1 MHFIELLNVTGRD
14 QAGLTAMLTESLAKA
29 DVVILDMGQAVIHD
43 FLTLGLLVR
52 CASDRVAILDD
63 LAASIM
69 ARGLSVS
76 RTRVSDQDYEAWVTR
91 QGQSR
96 TILTVLARSIS
107 ASQLAAISK
116 LVAFE
121 GLNID
126 HINRLSGRIPLLD
139 VGQQTRA
146 CLEFSLRGTP
156 SDMFREKLMACV
168 SELDL
173 DAAVQED
180 GIYRRHRRLIAFDMD
195 STLINTEV
203 IDELAKVAGVGD
215 QVQAITES
223 AMSGHIDFTESLRR
237 RVSLL
242 RGLDAHCMED
252 IARALPL
259 TEGAERLFT
268 TLKKLGYKTAI
279 ISGGFTFFG
288 AYLKSILG
296 VDYVIAN
303 ELEMVDGRLTG
314 RVLGTVVDAQ
324 VKAEKLKEIAIK
336 ENISL
341 AQTIAVGDGA
351 NDLDMLATAGLG
363 IAYHA
368 KAIVRQNSRHAI
380 STLGLDSILYL
391 LGISDRDQGM
401 DSVQS

>member
-76 RTRVSDQDYEAWVTR
+76 RTRVSDQDYEAWVAR

-116 LVAFE
+116 LVASE

-180 GIYRRHRRLIAFDMD
+180 GIYRRQIGR
-195 STLINTEV
+195 
-203 IDELAKVAGVGD
+203 
-215 QVQAITES
+215 
-223 AMSGHIDFTESLRR
+223 
-237 RVSLL
+237 
-242 RGLDAHCMED
+242 AH
-252 IARALPL
+252 
-259 TEGAERLFT
+259 
-268 TLKKLGYKTAI
+268 
-279 ISGGFTFFG
+279 
-288 AYLKSILG
+288 
-296 VDYVIAN
+296 V
-303 ELEMVDGRLTG
+303 
-314 RVLGTVVDAQ
+314 
-324 VKAEKLKEIAIK
+324 
-336 ENISL
+336 
-341 AQTIAVGDGA
+341 
-351 NDLDMLATAGLG
+351 
-363 IAYHA
+363 
-368 KAIVRQNSRHAI
+368 
-380 STLGLDSILYL
+380 
-391 LGISDRDQGM
+391 
-401 DSVQS
+401 

>member
-1 MHFIELLNVTGRD
+1 
-14 QAGLTAMLTESLAKA
+14 
-29 DVVILDMGQAVIHD
+29 
-43 FLTLGLLVR
+43 
-52 CASDRVAILDD
+52 
-63 LAASIM
+63 
-69 ARGLSVS
+69 
-76 RTRVSDQDYEAWVTR
+76 
-91 QGQSR
+91 
-96 TILTVLARSIS
+96 
-107 ASQLAAISK
+107 
-116 LVAFE
+116 
-121 GLNID
+121 
-126 HINRLSGRIPLLD
+126 LD

-215 QVQAITES
+215 QVQAITEL
-223 AMSGHIDFTESLRR
+223 AMSGHIDFTESLRQ

-242 RGLDAHCMED
+242 KGLDARCMED
-252 IARALPL
+252 IAQALPL

-279 ISGGFTFFG
+279 ISGGFTYFG
-288 AYLKSILG
+288 AHLKSILG

-303 ELEMVDGRLTG
+303 ELEMVEGQLTG
-314 RVLGTVVDAQ
+314 QVLGTVVDAQ

-391 LGISDRDQGM
+391 LGISDRDQGI
-401 DSVQS
+401 DSV

>member
-1 MHFIELLNVTGRD
+1 MYFIELLNVTGRD

-52 CASDRVAILDD
+52 CAVDRSKVMDDLVDAILD
-63 LAASIM
+63 
-69 ARGLSVS
+69 RGLSVS
-76 RTRVSDQDYEAWVTR
+76 RTSVSDEEYDAWVQR

-116 LVAFE
+116 LIADE

-126 HINRLSGRIPLLD
+126 HINRLSGRIPLLN
-139 VGQQTRA
+139 VSQQTRA

-168 SELDL
+168 SALDL

-203 IDELAKVAGVGD
+203 IDELAKVQGVGTE
-215 QVQAITES
+215 VQAITEA
-223 AMSGHIDFTESLRR
+223 AMAGQIDFTESLRQ
-237 RVSLL
+237 RVLL
-242 RGLDAHCMED
+242 LKGLDGDCLEA

-259 TEGAERLFT
+259 TEGAERLFR
-268 TLKKLGYKTAI
+268 TLKRLGYKTAI
-279 ISGGFTFFG
+279 ISGGFTYFG
-288 AYLKSILG
+288 EYLKSILG

-303 ELEMVDGRLTG
+303 ELEIIDGQLTG
-314 RVLGTVVDAQ
+314 QVLGDVVDAQ
-324 VKAEKLKEIAIK
+324 TKAEKLKEIAIK

-368 KAIVRQNSRHAI
+368 KAIVRQNSRHSI

-391 LGISDRDQGM
+391 LGISDRDQDI
-401 DSVQS
+401 DSAHR